1 LLDVDKGLDCLSVLY
16 GFGKAGV
23 ERTAA
28 ENCKQAGENGF
39 GLVEQKMKE
48 LEDGRIH
55 LFSVYQT

>member
-1 LLDVDKGLDCLSVLY
+1 MSVLY